1 MNLVGILKSLE
12 FSHYLF
18 DKKHIYFVMCTV
30 VMNIFDLCG
39 TIGYGIEEE
48 RDYIA
53 SGLVFRGELVYFYK
67 VVLDLVL

>member
-1 MNLVGILKSLE
+1 
-12 FSHYLF
+12 
-18 DKKHIYFVMCTV
+18 MCTV